1 MNKLDAF
8 ITSRKQHRTQG
19 RNRLLPY
26 KQEIEYLLNNG
37 MGYKDISDYLQTE
50 GVKVAISTIGAFCR
64 KHFNP
69 QKQIRESK
77 PSHAVGEV
85 KEDIQSISTE
95 TKSEA
100 LKTDEEEIPQHQQLA
115 KWAQSEGGKFK
126 SVKDFY

>member
-26 KQEIEYLLNNG
+26 KKEIQYLLDNG

-50 GVKVAISTIGAFCR
+50 GVEVAISTIGAFCR

-69 QKQIRESK
+69 QKQIQKSQSSLVDDL
-77 PSHAVGEV
+77 P
-85 KEDIQSISTE
+85 KEEIKE
-95 TKSEA
+95 TKAEI
-100 LKTDEEEIPQHQQLA
+100 LKTDEKEIPQHEQLA
-115 KWAQSEGGKFK
+115 DWAKNDKFR